1 MEKLIIFGNGFCAEV
16 VAKIILESN
25 NFEIICFTVDK
36 KYIKKKKIFGIPVI
50 DFETVKKK
58 YKNKKNCRIF
68 VAAGYSSMNKV
79 REKIFKN
86 IKKIGF
92 KIASIVHPKAILPRD
107 FKYGQNCLIMN
118 SVHIHPLVK
127 IGNNNFLWPGSIIS
141 HHVKVGNNC
150 WFTSGSAVAGNTYIG
165 NNCFFGI
172 NSSITNN
179 LRIND
184 YSFIG
189 ARALVAKNL
198 KKKSVVISPEDMK
211 HKLDS
216 LQFTNFLSNNF

>member
-1 MEKLIIFGNGFCAEV
+1 MKKLIIFGNGFCAEV
-16 VAKIILESN
+16 VAKIVLENN

-36 KYIKKKKIFGIPVI
+36 KYIKKKKIFGKPVV
-50 DFETVKKK
+50 DFESVKKK
-58 YKNKKNCRIF
+58 YKRRKDCYIF
-68 VAAGYSSMNKV
+68 VATGYSSMNKI
-79 REKIFKN
+79 REKILKK
-86 IKKIGF
+86 IKKVGF
-92 KIASIVHPKAILPRD
+92 NLTSIIHPKVILPND
-107 FKYGQNCLIMN
+107 FKFGKNCLIMN

-150 WFTSGSAVAGNTYIG
+150 WFTSGSSIAGNTVIG

-172 NSSITNN
+172 NSTITNN
-179 LRIND
+179 IKIND
-184 YSFIG
+184 FSFIG
-189 ARALVAKNL
+189 ARALVSKNL
-198 KKKSVVISPEDMK
+198 KKKSVVISPEDIK

>member
-1 MEKLIIFGNGFCAEV
+1 MEKLIIFGNGFSAEV
-16 VAKIILESN
+16 VAKIVLDSKN
-25 NFEIICFTVDK
+25 YEIICFTVDK
-36 KYIKKKKIFGIPVI
+36 KYIKQKKIFGIPVI

-58 YKNKKNCRIF
+58 YKKKDCSIF
-68 VAAGYSSMNKV
+68 IATGYSNMNKI

-92 KIASIVHPKAILPRD
+92 KIVSIIHPKAILPQD
-107 FKYGQNCLIMN
+107 FKYGKNCLIMN
-118 SVHIHPLVK
+118 SVNIHPLVK

-150 WFTSGSAVAGNTYIG
+150 WFTSGSAVAGNTHIG

-172 NSSITNN
+172 NSTITNN

-184 YSFIG
+184 YSFVG
-189 ARALVAKNL
+189 ARALVSKNL
-198 KKKSVVISPEDMK
+198 KKKSVVISPEDLK